1 MKCGRILASSFSRNE
16 RRLAARQCENVEMWK
31 CGVENWEAGV
41 AFVTPQAAKTRGA
54 VLCSGVNKRARSWH
68 KARRTGGQWLEQ
80 WNRKDSGQD
89 EDVDEDA
96 ETGGHDDSRSCI
108 GSRWTALIEPCYVDS
123 NAFQCVAKQRVD
135 PITYCH
141 RFPAS
146 RLSLLAGK
154 SSNCCPEK
162 RTRVSLMYHHPI
174 QSLLQVSCSSPAKD
188 RRVRTKLQSFRWRCW
203 SMKNVYMEWVNS
215 LEQTLDNPT
224 DYELFRT
231 ISKLAKRIFNESLVE
246 LGRNF
251 LLV

>member
-154 SSNCCPEK
+154 SSNCRKSEPESALC
-162 RTRVSLMYHHPI
+162 TTTPSRVCSKSAALPRQRI
-174 QSLLQVSCSSPAKD
+174 EGSELSCKALDEGADPWKMCLWNGW
-188 RRVRTKLQSFRWRCW
+188 TFWNKL
-203 SMKNVYMEWVNS
+203 
-215 LEQTLDNPT
+215 
-224 DYELFRT
+224 
-231 ISKLAKRIFNESLVE
+231 
-246 LGRNF
+246 
-251 LLV
+251 